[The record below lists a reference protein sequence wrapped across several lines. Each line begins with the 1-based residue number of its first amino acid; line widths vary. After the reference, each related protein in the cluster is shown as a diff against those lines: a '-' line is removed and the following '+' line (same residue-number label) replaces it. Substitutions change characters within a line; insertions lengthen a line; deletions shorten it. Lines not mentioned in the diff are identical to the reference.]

1 MPGIAQK
8 VQQVT
13 RQATTRVG
21 RQKSDFMAGFLM
33 DAETSCIYDKEVRG
47 IRYPIPSAKPN
58 GSPIRENMQ
67 PRFEQTAMPVNILR
81 PAGFSKKDF
90 VNFSD
95 KEGVR
100 SESAIDI
107 ANTLFRAI

>member
-1 MPGIAQK
+1 VPGIAEK

-47 IRYPIPSAKPN
+47 TRDPITA
-58 GSPIRENMQ
+58 
-67 PRFEQTAMPVNILR
+67 PRSQMVPQFARTCSLDLKQTAMPVNILR
-81 PAGFSKKDF
+81 PAGFSKQDF
-90 VNFSD
+90 VNF
-95 KEGVR
+95 
-100 SESAIDI
+100 
-107 ANTLFRAI
+107 L